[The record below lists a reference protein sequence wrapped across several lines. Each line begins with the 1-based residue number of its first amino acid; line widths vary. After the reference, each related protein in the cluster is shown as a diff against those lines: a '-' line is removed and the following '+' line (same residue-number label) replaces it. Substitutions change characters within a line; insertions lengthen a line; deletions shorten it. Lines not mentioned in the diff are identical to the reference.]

1 MTAAA
6 AVIADV
12 LFLLLCACTHALDPV
27 QTAIHSS
34 QTTALSHVLSGMG
47 LPLNATHFGLPI
59 ATTCWNSPAY
69 WDRVTYNNDIAC
81 DFPFFDADSF
91 ENEKLGA
98 ELCHGGRPG
107 LCSSP
112 ADVCALTSQL
122 EHRHNGLCCQADGIV
137 RML

>member
-1 MTAAA
+1 MMI
-6 AVIADV
+6 VV
-12 LFLLLCACTHALDPV
+12 VWSVLLLRACTEALDPV
-27 QTAIHSS
+27 QTTIHSS

-47 LPLNATHFGLPI
+47 LPLGATHFGLPI

-81 DFPFFDADSF
+81 DYPVFDADSF

-107 LCSSP
+107 LC
-112 ADVCALTSQL
+112 VTS
-122 EHRHNGLCCQADGIV
+122 AS
-137 RML
+137 